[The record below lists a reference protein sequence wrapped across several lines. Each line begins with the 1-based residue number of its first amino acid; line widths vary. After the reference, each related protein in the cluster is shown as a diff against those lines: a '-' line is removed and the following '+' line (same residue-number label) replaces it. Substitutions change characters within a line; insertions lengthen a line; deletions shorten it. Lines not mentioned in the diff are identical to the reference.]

1 MPDGFFSFREL
12 DRRRVAIILERSL
25 QDLVDRRAPITAIQ
39 FRLACRGPAGV
50 FSYLPITVSIEDV
63 NDNVP
68 EFVNAPYG
76 PIVVDEL
83 APPGKIFNQ
92 IILSNSYSLDI
103 DTTKVTLKALQ

>member
-50 FSYLPITVSIEDV
+50 SSKDYVLMLILCIIHLFLQSIEED
-63 NDNVP
+63 
-68 EFVNAPYG
+68 
-76 PIVVDEL
+76 
-83 APPGKIFNQ
+83 
-92 IILSNSYSLDI
+92 IIPNF
-103 DTTKVTLKALQ
+103 